1 MVQRLGDDA
10 IGAGM
15 NNVAFLTRFLSGD
28 LNACLEILI
37 NTQRIPE
44 AAFFARTYLP
54 SQISR
59 VVQLWKLSLSQVN
72 AKASQSLADPA
83 QYDNLF
89 PGLMDALKTEQ
100 FLEQRRQQL
109 PASAYSSL
117 PNNWERHPVE
127 EMRLAEQN
135 DQFHHVTPAKVSFV
149 EEEKEVE
156 ETNEQTNLNPSAGSL
171 LIPEPVGAAAAASQ
185 PKNLLDDDEEDF
197 QPAVSELAQGTSQL
211 DQDLELDLENLE
223 LDDNVDTSEVNL
235 DDDLLDD

>member
-1 MVQRLGDDA
+1 
-10 IGAGM
+10 
-15 NNVAFLTRFLSGD
+15 
-28 LNACLEILI
+28 LI
-37 NTQRIPE
+37 NTHRIPE

-100 FLEQRRQQL
+100 FLEQKRQQL

-127 EMRLAEQN
+127 EMRQAEQN

-156 ETNEQTNLNPSAGSL
+156 ETNELVNLNPSASSL
-171 LIPEPVGAAAAASQ
+171 LIPEPVGVTAASQ

-197 QPAVSELAQGTSQL
+197 QPAVSESAQGTSQL